1 MLSIVVKTYF
11 VGNVLVALL
20 HEQKSTILLQLR
32 RPTGLKPIFPSE
44 CTNFKV
50 AIESSQ
56 TFLLIPVGLFSSP
69 SLNSWER
76 ELVKD
81 FTILERHV
89 K

>member
-20 HEQKSTILLQLR
+20 HAQKSTILLQLK
-32 RPTGLKPIFPSE
+32 RPTGPKPIFPSE